1 MPDAASQPEAQ
12 ARRRIDALLEASGWT
27 VQDRSGV
34 NLSAGAGV
42 ALREL
47 PTSGG
52 EADYGLFL
60 GQELVGVVEAKKVGA
75 TLGGVEAQTL
85 AYASETLPG
94 LQVPVLPLPFR
105 LLQRIHALIKEA
117 SRTPFEGSGKPELLR
132 HALSGFW
139 SHPGSGH

>member
-1 MPDAASQPEAQ
+1 
-12 ARRRIDALLEASGWT
+12 
-27 VQDRSGV
+27 
-34 NLSAGAGV
+34 V

-105 LLQRIHALIKEA
+105 YESTTGHCTKGYLPKNTEKRSDI
-117 SRTPFEGSGKPELLR
+117 
-132 HALSGFW
+132 LSI
-139 SHPGSGH
+139 P

>member
-34 NLSAGAGV
+34 NQSAGAGV

-60 GQELVGVVEAKKVGA
+60 GQELAGVVEAKKVGA
-75 TLGGVEAQTL
+75 TLGRGGGPDPRLCQRNPAR
-85 AYASETLPG
+85 AAGAGPAA
-94 LQVPVLPLPFR
+94 PLPLR
-105 LLQRIHALIKEA
+105 EHDGALHK
-117 SRTPFEGSGKPELLR
+117 RVFT
-132 HALSGFW
+132 
-139 SHPGSGH
+139 